1 MITPFQIYLISIADD
16 IRITFILFFALMA
29 IALIVS
35 GLYWLSCIADNDE
48 EDKIKAAKK
57 RTIKLSIVAFIFGIF
72 VSILPSTET
81 LIAMY
86 TIPAIVNNK
95 EVQKLPENLL
105 KFANDY
111 LEKANK
117 KEDKK

>member
-1 MITPFQIYLISIADD
+1 MITPVQIYLISTADD
-16 IRITFILFFALMA
+16 ISVTFIFFFALTT
-29 IALIVS
+29 IALIAS
-35 GLYWLSCIADNDE
+35 GVYWIGCITDDDGL
-48 EDKIKAAKK
+48 DKIKAAKK
-57 RTIKLSIVAFIFGIF
+57 RVIILSVITFIFGIF
-72 VSILPSTET
+72 VSIIPSTRA

-111 LEKANK
+111 LEKENK
-117 KEDKK
+117 KEDKR